1 MEFTE
6 REIQILHYAIRS
18 LLFEIEDEQSYE
30 SLKQTDRKKLKN
42 NFRTSKAIL
51 NKLEDHMTK
60 NHIEKDSNI
69 LTNITEI
76 DDFIIEGYKL

>member
-30 SLKQTDRKKLKN
+30 SLKQTDRKKIK
-42 NFRTSKAIL
+42 K
-51 NKLEDHMTK
+51 
-60 NHIEKDSNI
+60 
-69 LTNITEI
+69 
-76 DDFIIEGYKL
+76 